1 MSQDRRSMA
10 CGRSAHTREGPDPGG
25 RRPARAWER
34 AGLGGSQTGPG
45 LASALAEMGP
55 AAVANPALELGVQV
69 LGKQVTGSSLKPSN
83 PLGPL
88 LPSLACTLLSSLHPI
103 PDVVGH
109 RGNAGWQCSRA
120 PHSCWHICSP
130 LPTAALLC
138 GHSRASD

>member
-1 MSQDRRSMA
+1 MWTVSSHQGGA
-10 CGRSAHTREGPDPGG
+10 GPWGPAAGPGPGEG
-25 RRPARAWER
+25 W
-34 AGLGGSQTGPG
+34 LGGSQTGPG